1 MLILSDM
8 TITTKDINMGEGKY
22 WRTLTMS
29 RTKKSTR
36 PPEQFPAPVQPEPA
50 NFTTKSGIRKAVR
63 IIPRNVHQEE
73 YLEALMDSKKVIVIA
88 HGSAG
93 TGKSAMAMMSA
104 IKALSEK
111 RIEKIILCR
120 PAIGVSDEE
129 HGFVPGTLL
138 DKVRIWV
145 TPLLEVLS
153 EYYSTK
159 DLEDM
164 LEKEIIEIVPI
175 MLIRGRNFK
184 NCYVVLDEAQN
195 ISVSAIKSVLTRLC
209 DNSKLIITGDN
220 AQSDRKSGENGLFV
234 FKDLLHKYGSSD
246 NIAEIEFYKEDNQRH
261 PIVTEI
267 LKIFGD
273 I

>member
-1 MLILSDM
+1 
-8 TITTKDINMGEGKY
+8 
-22 WRTLTMS
+22 MS
-29 RTKKSTR
+29 SRKKSPSFQQETSVSTR
-36 PPEQFPAPVQPEPA
+36 PEQAS
-50 NFTTKSGIRKAVR
+50 FTTKTGIRKAVK
-63 IIPRNVHQEE
+63 IIPKNLHQEDYLE
-73 YLEALMDSKKVIVIA
+73 YLLDPKKIIVIA

-93 TGKSAMAMMSA
+93 TGKSALAMMSA

-120 PAIGVSDEE
+120 PAIGVSEEE

-145 TPLLEVLS
+145 TPLLEFLG

-164 LEKEIIEIVPI
+164 LEREVIEIVPI

-184 NCYVVLDEAQN
+184 NCYVILDEAQN
-195 ISVSAIKSVLTRLC
+195 ISVSAIKSVMTRLC
-209 DNSKLIITGDN
+209 ENSKLIITGDN
-220 AQSDRKSGENGLFV
+220 AQSDRKTGENGLFV
-234 FKDLLHKYGSSD
+234 FKNLLHKHGGLD
-246 NIAEIEFYKEDNQRH
+246 NIAEVEFTHADTQRH
-261 PIVTEI
+261 PIVADI

-273 I
+273 A

>member
-1 MLILSDM
+1 
-8 TITTKDINMGEGKY
+8 
-22 WRTLTMS
+22 MS
-29 RTKKSTR
+29 RIKKSNR
-36 PPEQFPAPVQPEPA
+36 PPQELNPAPIQPESA
-50 NFTTKSGIRKAVR
+50 HYTTKSGIRKAVR

-93 TGKSAMAMMSA
+93 TGKSAMGMMAA

-153 EYYSTK
+153 EYYSSR

-164 LEKEIIEIVPI
+164 LEKEVIEIVPI

-195 ISVSAIKSVLTRLC
+195 ISVSAIKSVMTRLC
-209 DNSKLIITGDN
+209 ENSKLIITGDN
-220 AQSDRKSGENGLFV
+220 AQSDRKSGENGLSV
-234 FKDLLHKYGSSD
+234 FKDLLHRYGPTD
-246 NIAEIEFYKEDNQRH
+246 NIAEIEFNKDDNQRH
-261 PIVTEI
+261 PIVSEI

>member
-1 MLILSDM
+1 
-8 TITTKDINMGEGKY
+8 
-22 WRTLTMS
+22 MS
-29 RTKKSTR
+29 RTKSKRSQQEIVPT
-36 PPEQFPAPVQPEPA
+36 PIQPEPA
-50 NFTTKSGIRKAVR
+50 HYTTKSGIRKAVR
-63 IIPRNVHQEE
+63 IIPRNLHQEA
-73 YLEALMDSKKVIVIA
+73 YLEALMDPSKVIIIA

-93 TGKSAMAMMSA
+93 TGKSALAMMAA

-111 RIEKIILCR
+111 KIEKIILCR
-120 PAIGVSDEE
+120 PAIGVSEEE

-159 DLEDM
+159 ELEDM
-164 LEKEIIEIVPI
+164 LERGVIEIVPI

-184 NCYVVLDEAQN
+184 NCHVVLDEAQN
-195 ISVSAIKSVLTRLC
+195 ISVTAIKSVMTRLC
-209 DNSKLIITGDN
+209 ENSKLIITGDN
-220 AQSDRKSGENGLFV
+220 AQSDRKTGENGLLV
-234 FKDLLHKYGSSD
+234 FKNLFRKYGEVD
-246 NIAEIEFYKEDNQRH
+246 NIVEIEFNNADNQRH

-273 I
+273 V

>member
-1 MLILSDM
+1 MPRNKRHSPE
-8 TITTKDINMGEGKY
+8 TIPTTNIPQETAHY
-22 WRTLTMS
+22 T
-29 RTKKSTR
+29 
-36 PPEQFPAPVQPEPA
+36 V
-50 NFTTKSGIRKAVR
+50 KSGIRKSVR
-63 IIPRNVHQEE
+63 IIPRNLHQETYLE
-73 YLEALMDSKKVIVIA
+73 YLMDPKKVIVIA

-93 TGKSAMAMMSA
+93 TGKSALGMMAA

-111 RIEKIILCR
+111 KIEKIILCR

-195 ISVSAIKSVLTRLC
+195 ISVSAIKSVMTRLC
-209 DNSKLIITGDN
+209 ENSKLIITGDN
-220 AQSDRKSGENGLFV
+220 AQSDRKSGENGLLV
-234 FKDLLHKYGSSD
+234 FKNLLREFGDSD
-246 NIAEIEFYKEDNQRH
+246 NIAEIEFNKNDNQRH

-273 I
+273 C